1 MEMVLEPEVVMAVP
15 EFETVMP
22 VPEVRVTE
30 VTVPV
35 LEVLLFQDAMF
46 AAVMP
51 AAADDEKTG
60 SLSFVM

>member
-1 MEMVLEPEVVMAVP
+1 MEMVREPEVVMAVP

-22 VPEVRVTE
+22 VPEVRVTD

-35 LEVLLFQDAMF
+35 LDVLLFQ
-46 AAVMP
+46 AVMSLDVIP
-51 AAADDEKTG
+51 AAADAEKTG

>member
-1 MEMVLEPEVVMAVP
+1 
-15 EFETVMP
+15 MP

-51 AAADDEKTG
+51 AAADAEKTG